1 MARWL
6 YLLRHA
12 QSADKQH
19 GQRDIDR
26 ELTSQGMR
34 EAATIGHFLK
44 KNNYEVNL
52 IISSAA
58 MRAQATAAL
67 IHGILNIEPEFVIE
81 DELYEASVRNFLQ
94 LTCGLDDDFKNIL
107 MIGHNPYISYFAEY
121 LTKAEIGSMATA
133 GLVSVRFEISKW
145 SEVTEGTG
153 SFENYVHPSIIE

>member
-1 MARWL
+1 
-6 YLLRHA
+6 
-12 QSADKQH
+12 
-19 GQRDIDR
+19 
-26 ELTSQGMR
+26 
-34 EAATIGHFLK
+34 
-44 KNNYEVNL
+44 L

-58 MRAQATAAL
+58 IRAQATAAL
-67 IHGILNIEPEFVIE
+67 IHGILNIEPEFITE